1 MVLPVLGASL
11 VLSSEGLV
19 DKAAEIEKLSGEKK
33 RLIGEI
39 ERGEGMLSNPNFVNK
54 APAVKVEGEKAKL
67 AEYRR
72 QLEIVEARLVE
83 LA

>member
-1 MVLPVLGASL
+1 
-11 VLSSEGLV
+11 
-19 DKAAEIEKLSGEKK
+19 
-33 RLIGEI
+33 
-39 ERGEGMLSNPNFVNK
+39 MLSNPNFVNK
-54 APAVKVEGEKAKL
+54 APIVKVEGEKAKL